1 MKKAL
6 LFATGFILYG
16 VLMWYYLLH
25 GAHTE
30 LPIQYRGS
38 AADPTM
44 FMNGRQLKLSYDF
57 SRLKDWIYFVSV
69 PLEWLIYLLVLGF
82 GLSKKMRSAVKGITR
97 FSLVHTGLYVLLL
110 SFGSWLL
117 TFPLRYYS
125 YTVSRDYHISVQ
137 LFKGWMK
144 DSLIDFWV
152 GWLFT
157 FLTVVVIYFFIR
169 KAKKKWWL
177 YAWLISI
184 PFTIFMYFIQPVVID
199 PLYNKFYPLKDQ
211 ALKEKIL
218 TLADRAE
225 IPASNVYE
233 VNMSEKTNSLNA
245 YVNGIGS
252 NLRIVLW
259 DTTLDRLNDKQ
270 VLFVMAHEMGHYV
283 MNHLYQNL
291 IGAII
296 LTLFGLFLGSKV
308 YTWALAKWGKRWG
321 IKGPGDI
328 AGLPVLLLI
337 FSLLSFLAGPVENAV
352 SRKAEKDADRY
363 AIEMT
368 KDPEAAVGAFQKLT
382 ISGLSEVNPPKLVK
396 FFLYGH
402 PTMLER
408 ITFLD
413 SYKDKYQPKEL
424 QNAKQQ
430 KQQ

>member
-1 MKKAL
+1 MKKAIWIAL
-6 LFATGFILYG
+6 GFILYG
-16 VLMWYYLLH
+16 VAMWYYLLH
-25 GAHTE
+25 GAHSD
-30 LPIQYRGS
+30 LPIQFKGS

-44 FMNGRQLKLSYDF
+44 FMNERQLKLSYDF
-57 SRLKDWIYFVSV
+57 SRIKDLIFFLSV

-82 GLSKKMRSAVKGITR
+82 GLSKRMRSAAKGLTR
-97 FSLVHTGLYVLLL
+97 FSAVHTALYVLLL
-110 SFGSWLL
+110 SFASWLL
-117 TFPLRYYS
+117 TFPLRYFS
-125 YTVSRDYHISVQ
+125 YNVSKDYHISVQ
-137 LFKGWMK
+137 PFKGWMK

-152 GWLFT
+152 GCLFT
-157 FLTVVVIYFFIR
+157 FLTVLVIYFFIR
-169 KAKKKWWL
+169 KNKKKWWL

-184 PFTIFMYFIQPVVID
+184 PFTLFMYFIQPVVID
-199 PLYNKFYPLKDQ
+199 PLYNKFYPLQDH
-211 ALKEKIL
+211 ALKDKIL
-218 TLADRAE
+218 TLADKAN

-259 DTTLDRLNDKQ
+259 DTTLEKLNDKQ

-291 IGAII
+291 IGAIV
-296 LTLFGLFLGSKV
+296 LSFFGLFFGSKL
-308 YTWALAKWGKRWG
+308 YSWAIKKWGKKWG
-321 IKGPGDI
+321 IKDAGDI
-328 AGLPVLLLI
+328 AALPVLLLI
-337 FSLLSFLAGPVENAV
+337 FSLMSFAVSPVENAV
-352 SRKAEKDADRY
+352 SRKAERDADRY
-363 AIEMT
+363 AIELT
-368 KDPEAAVGAFQKLT
+368 RNPESAVGAFQQLT

-413 SYKDKYQPKEL
+413 SYKDKYELKESKK
-424 QNAKQQ
+424 AEKQ